1 MKILDNANLIMK
13 VIEEEGGLLEK
24 IDMIKVGERI
34 AERRRELNISQ
45 QEACTWLG
53 VSQNHYS
60 RIENGH
66 AGMSLEL
73 LIDISN
79 YLHLST
85 DYILTGEYAT
95 DAFPAVIEK
104 LNKLPLEEKKH
115 IERYIALF
123 MDYVEASNRHRPK
136 K

>member
-1 MKILDNANLIMK
+1 M
-13 VIEEEGGLLEK
+13 GK

-34 AERRRELNISQ
+34 ATRRRELDISQ
-45 QEACTWLG
+45 QDACTWLG

-73 LIDISN
+73 LIDISS
-79 YLHLST
+79 YLNLSI
-85 DYILTGEYAT
+85 DYILTGQYTT
-95 DAFPAVIEK
+95 DAFPTVIEK

-123 MDYVEASNRHRPK
+123 MDYVETSNRHHPK

>member
-1 MKILDNANLIMK
+1 MEK
-13 VIEEEGGLLEK
+13 V
-24 IDMIKVGERI
+24 DMVKVGERI

-66 AGMSLEL
+66 AGMSLDL
-73 LIDISN
+73 LIEISN
-79 YLHLST
+79 YLQLST
-85 DYILTGEYAT
+85 DYILTGHYAT
-95 DAFPAVIEK
+95 NAFPSVIEK

-115 IERYIALF
+115 VERYISLF
-123 MDYVEASNRHRPK
+123 MDYVETSHRHHPK

>member
-1 MKILDNANLIMK
+1 M
-13 VIEEEGGLLEK
+13 EK

-34 AERRRELNISQ
+34 AERRKELDISQ

-79 YLHLST
+79 YLNLST
-85 DYILTGEYAT
+85 DYILTGQYT
-95 DAFPAVIEK
+95 TTAFPSVIEK

-115 IERYIALF
+115 VERYISLF
-123 MDYVEASNRHRPK
+123 MDYVETANRLRPK